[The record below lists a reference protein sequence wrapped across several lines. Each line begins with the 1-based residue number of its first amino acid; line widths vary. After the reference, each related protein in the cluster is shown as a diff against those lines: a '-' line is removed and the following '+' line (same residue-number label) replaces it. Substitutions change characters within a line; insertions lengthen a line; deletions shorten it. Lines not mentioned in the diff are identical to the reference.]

1 MYFFGKKEYML
12 NKIIKFLALGG
23 VVWLCSRYFDGIS
36 VVDFTHAVLAAFIL
50 AVVNTLLRPILEVI
64 SFPITLLT
72 FGLFSLALTAFMVE
86 IMDYFVAGINV
97 ASFWW
102 ALLLGL
108 AVSFANSAVDRFLNR
123 EKYTSYKEIN

>member
-1 MYFFGKKEYML
+1 ML

-23 VVWLCSRYFDGIS
+23 VVWLCSQYFDGIS

-108 AVSFANSAVDRFLNR
+108 TVSFANSAVDRFLNR

>member
-1 MYFFGKKEYML
+1 ML

>member
-1 MYFFGKKEYML
+1 ML

-23 VVWLCSRYFDGIS
+23 VVWLCSQYFDGIA

-86 IMDYFVAGINV
+86 IMDYFVAGFNV